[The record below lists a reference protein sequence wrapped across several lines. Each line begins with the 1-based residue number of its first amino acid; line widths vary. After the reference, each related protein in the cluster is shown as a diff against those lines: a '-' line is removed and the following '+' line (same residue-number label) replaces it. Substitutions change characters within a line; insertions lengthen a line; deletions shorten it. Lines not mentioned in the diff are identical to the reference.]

1 MALPPTFSN
10 RVRLQ
15 AGRVA
20 DRYAAPS
27 VLGQVASVV
36 GRTMG
41 QIGEQ
46 DAEAER
52 QIAASQ
58 QRVREREIAR
68 DREVQDVE
76 LTEKFVNLQMDRTK
90 QARDLE
96 ENYTSGQDM
105 AGAVTKLYQDSDSAF
120 LDQIG
125 DQELR
130 GKYQVM
136 LARDRAEAMDRAD
149 LFVRKKR
156 IERETNATIGI
167 TTALGNKLVTLGPE
181 GSIKDFDDAEATVKG
196 VITADR
202 FKDRAE
208 LIQRDVLGKLADN
221 WLDGRIVAGDY
232 KGAAEAITSGRFK
245 DFLDP
250 ATAATAMAKIQQRTA
265 SAAAAQVSDFK
276 ATARTALEDV
286 NAGVAVDPQQLE
298 TMAAQAE
305 AAGESDLAHDLRNG
319 VGLARTNSVYGNAA
333 PAEII
338 AARRQIEQSG
348 SDWRSN
354 PQVVAVYNR
363 LGVLERQNGAR
374 VKDDVLGLWSA
385 SGQPVAPLDISDGT
399 SIRARYKDARAAQ
412 QRYGGQLQVMSA
424 LEIEPLRQQFE
435 QGGAADKAA
444 IINNFTSAG
453 ADVGKAFMRQ
463 IAPAKPEY
471 AWLTDLAAMRNVSV
485 GRGYVREALA
495 GWEHLKNDG
504 TPVQGEN
511 ATKMRQ
517 AFDRTIGP
525 AMRGADGN
533 SRLAVMRTAQGIY
546 AARAVQAG
554 AKDFDK
560 DLWGQAMQDALG
572 AASDGTGGMGRTRGD
587 APMLLPRGMSQR
599 DVDTVIARADGPRI
613 VAAAGGNMPMW
624 GGRRLLV
631 GQLQDMQMEWAGDG
645 LYRFRSPGGQYVSA
659 SKAPAMPFVLD
670 IRRLALSGRNA
681 AVAAPQ
687 APAPGNDARSAAESA
702 LATGSLMEGLFGIK
716 PAPAAP
722 KKVPALKGKGSQA
735 AQDALSWGSDD

>member
-1 MALPPTFSN
+1 MVLPPTFSN

-58 QRVREREIAR
+58 QRVREREMAR

-125 DQELR
+125 DEELR
-130 GKYQVM
+130 GKYQLM
-136 LARDRAEAMDRAD
+136 LAKDRAGALDRAD
-149 LFVRKKR
+149 IFMRKKR

-196 VITADR
+196 VITTDR
-202 FKDRAE
+202 FKDRTE

-250 ATAATAMAKIQQRTA
+250 ATAATAMAKIQQKAA
-265 SAAAAQVSDFK
+265 SAASDQISEFK
-276 ATARTALEDV
+276 AAARTALEDV

-298 TMAAQAE
+298 ALAKQAE
-305 AAGESDLAHDLRNG
+305 AMGEGDLAHDLHNG
-319 VGLARTNSVYGNAA
+319 IGLVRTNSVYGNAS
-333 PAEII
+333 PAEIT

-348 SDWRSN
+348 ADWRSN

-363 LGVLERQNGAR
+363 LGVLEGQNRAR
-374 VKDDVLGLWSA
+374 VKNDVLGLWSA
-385 SGQPVAPLDISDGT
+385 SGKEVAPLDITDPASL
-399 SIRARYKDARAAQ
+399 RARAKTARAAQ
-412 QRYGGQLQVMSA
+412 QRYGGELQVMQVDE
-424 LEIEPLRQQFE
+424 LDPLRQQFE

-453 ADVGKAFMRQ
+453 ADVGRAFMRQ

-471 AWLTDLAAMRNVSV
+471 AWLTDLAAMRNVGV

-495 GWEHLKNDG
+495 GWEQLKADG

-554 AKDFDK
+554 ARDFDK

-572 AASDGTGGMGRTRGD
+572 AASDGTGGLGHTRGD
-587 APMLLPRGMSQR
+587 SPMLLPRGMTQR
-599 DVDTVIARADGPRI
+599 DVDWTVARADGPAL
-613 VAAAGGNMPMW
+613 VKAAGGNMPMW
-624 GGRRLLV
+624 DGKRLLT
-631 GQLQDMQMEWAGDG
+631 GQLKGLQMEWAGDG
-645 LYRFRSPGGQYVSA
+645 LYRFRSPGGKYAWSSDGQG
-659 SKAPAMPFVLD
+659 PWTLN
-670 IRRLALSGRNA
+670 IRPLALALRNVPAGGA
-681 AVAAPQ
+681 AVRAQ
-687 APAPGNDARSAAESA
+687 GNGARSAAESA

-722 KKVPALKGKGSQA
+722 KKAPALKGKGSQA